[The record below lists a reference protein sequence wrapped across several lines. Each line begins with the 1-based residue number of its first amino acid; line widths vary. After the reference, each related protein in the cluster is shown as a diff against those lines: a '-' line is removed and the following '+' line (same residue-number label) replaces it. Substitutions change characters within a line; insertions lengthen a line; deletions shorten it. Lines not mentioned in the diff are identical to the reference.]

1 MHHEEVHHSTL
12 GITGKTDKAVLGRI
26 DHKAAQVIV
35 IMEGTEAQVTDSGF
49 LEFYEVL
56 HYILYAG
63 GGQDAVDGCLFNL
76 WHIGRSE
83 IK

>member
-35 IMEGTEAQVTDSGF
+35 IMKGAETQITDSGF

-56 HYILYAG
+56 HYILNPG
-63 GGQDAVDGCLFNL
+63 GGKDAVDGCLFNL

-83 IK
+83 N